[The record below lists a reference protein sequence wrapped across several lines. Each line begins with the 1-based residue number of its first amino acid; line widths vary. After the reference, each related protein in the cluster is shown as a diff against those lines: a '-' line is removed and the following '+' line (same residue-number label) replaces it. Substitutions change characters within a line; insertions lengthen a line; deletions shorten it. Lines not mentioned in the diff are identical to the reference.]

1 MYTFA
6 LTENQLDKFLP
17 RHPLYICCS
26 CTKVHTELCLV
37 LTISVQILAVKTDS
51 EGQKQSFH

>member
-6 LTENQLDKFLP
+6 LTENQLDKFLTP
-17 RHPLYICCS
+17 PLHMLYVVVQK
-26 CTKVHTELCLV
+26 CTRCCLV